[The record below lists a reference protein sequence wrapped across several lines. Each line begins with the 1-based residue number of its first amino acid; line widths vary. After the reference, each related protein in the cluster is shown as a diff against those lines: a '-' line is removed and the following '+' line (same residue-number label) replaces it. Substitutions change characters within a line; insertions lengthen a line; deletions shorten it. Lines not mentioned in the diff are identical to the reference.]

1 MYYDIEKSSRR
12 IRKLRVETGY
22 TQEFIADQIGISL
35 DGYRKIER
43 GVNGAKVDDTLVA
56 IAELYGVSL
65 DYLVYGQ
72 VTPNLETVSDSLT
85 ERETKF
91 LLAIFESIKE
101 NMWLLNDRYG
111 G

>member
-12 IRKLRVETGY
+12 IRELRVETGY

-43 GVNGAKVDDTLVA
+43 GVNGAKVDTLLA

-101 NMWLLNDRYG
+101 NMWLLNDGYG